1 MTFST
6 LSAAGLKTAMQTSL
20 LGESVT
26 IRGDTYRAVIDDVV
40 ASEMFAAGGAI
51 PSEPISI
58 TIKTQTFQPD
68 LGLGERVTAR
78 GRNYTVRQI
87 TRDEISITLIAEHTA
102 KR

>member
-1 MTFST
+1 
-6 LSAAGLKTAMQTSL
+6 MQTSL

-26 IRGDTYRAVIDDVV
+26 IRGDAYRAVIDDVV

-58 TIKTQTFQPD
+58 TIKTQTFRPE
-68 LGLGERVTAR
+68 LALGERVTAR
-78 GRNYTVRQI
+78 NRNYTVRQI
-87 TRDEISITLIAEHTA
+87 TRDEISITFIAEHTS

>member
-1 MTFST
+1 
-6 LSAAGLKTAMQTSL
+6 MQTSL
-20 LGESVT
+20 LGES
-26 IRGDTYRAVIDDVV
+26 ISFRGNTYRAVIDDVV

-51 PSEPISI
+51 PSEPIAI

-78 GRNYTVRQI
+78 ERSYTVRQI
-87 TRDEISITLIAEHTA
+87 TRDEISITLICESVS

>member
-1 MTFST
+1 
-6 LSAAGLKTAMQTSL
+6 MQTSL

-26 IRGDTYRAVIDDVV
+26 IRGATIRGVIDDVV

-51 PSEPISI
+51 PSEPIAI
-58 TIKTQTFQPD
+58 TLKTQTFQPD

-78 GRNYTVRQI
+78 GRDYTVRQI
-87 TRDEISITLIAEHTA
+87 TRDEISITLIAEATG

>member
-1 MTFST
+1 
-6 LSAAGLKTAMQTSL
+6 MQTSL

-58 TIKTQTFQPD
+58 TIKAQTFQPD

-78 GRNYTVRQI
+78 NRSYTVRQI